1 MSQRARF
8 GWFAGHEARSRLWML
23 TLLAGLA
30 PAIFALSTNNIWED
44 FFITYRCSLNLAQ
57 GHGLVYEVGRTVHAF
72 TSPLGTLLPASIS
85 WLLHT
90 DDPQRVI
97 DVFRLCAC
105 LALVGAWQLA
115 AGRMVGT
122 VALAVTAGLWLLD
135 AKLAAYSTNGMET
148 AFLVLFVVLAWRAL
162 VDGDMRLAGIALGGL
177 MWTRPDGFVFV
188 GALVVASWIFLRE
201 RRKDWVGCTRMVGW
215 GACLYAPWFVWAWWY
230 YGSPVP
236 HTIMAKSNIVPD
248 VAGSLF
254 ALASYPF
261 RLLFGHTAADDA
273 FLPPYFYLGGW
284 PEYLGLWSKAMT
296 LGAVTATVWP
306 RCARPARV
314 AGLAFLFGGVY
325 LEMTP
330 RAPWY
335 FPAWEVLAFVAIGGV
350 AAALAESGVTVR
362 RFGQWA
368 IVSGGALLILTQAVV
383 FLSVSVQLR
392 EQQSLIEWGLRAPLG
407 RDLRRLAASP
417 GDTVFLEPL
426 GYIGYFSGLAMRDTP
441 GLCAPEVVALRR
453 SGKTRMAEMALAL
466 AADWVVLRGREYAG
480 MTAAERTRFDRQ
492 YQYVGQYDAREKVEA
507 VAFLPGRGYL
517 RYDAHF
523 LLWHRHD
530 LSPPPS
536 AAR

>member
-1 MSQRARF
+1 
-8 GWFAGHEARSRLWML
+8 
-23 TLLAGLA
+23 
-30 PAIFALSTNNIWED
+30 
-44 FFITYRCSLNLAQ
+44 
-57 GHGLVYEVGRTVHAF
+57 
-72 TSPLGTLLPASIS
+72 
-85 WLLHT
+85 
-90 DDPQRVI
+90 
-97 DVFRLCAC
+97 
-105 LALVGAWQLA
+105 
-115 AGRMVGT
+115 
-122 VALAVTAGLWLLD
+122 
-135 AKLAAYSTNGMET
+135 
-148 AFLVLFVVLAWRAL
+148 
-162 VDGDMRLAGIALGGL
+162 
-177 MWTRPDGFVFV
+177 
-188 GALVVASWIFLRE
+188 
-201 RRKDWVGCTRMVGW
+201 
-215 GACLYAPWFVWAWWY
+215 
-230 YGSPVP
+230 
-236 HTIMAKSNIVPD
+236 
-248 VAGSLF
+248 
-254 ALASYPF
+254 
-261 RLLFGHTAADDA
+261 
-273 FLPPYFYLGGW
+273 
-284 PEYLGLWSKAMT
+284 MT

-407 RDLRRLAASP
+407 RDLRRLAVSP

-426 GYIGYFSGLAMRDTP
+426 GYIGYFSGLAMRDTL